1 MRAGA
6 TYEIIDADTGDVA
19 ASGVL
24 RDGAFET
31 DGAGTLCST
40 CGARFRGG
48 HLGPPPR
55 NAFGQIE
62 CECGRAFDKL
72 NALAT
77 HKRSCRVAQMMPE
90 E

>member
-1 MRAGA
+1 M
-6 TYEIIDADTGDVA
+6 
-19 ASGVL
+19 
-24 RDGAFET
+24 
-31 DGAGTLCST
+31 TLEM
-40 CGARFRGG
+40 GLRGG

-77 HKRSCRVAQMMPE
+77 HKRSCRVAQTMPE